1 MKMNEGNIHLIR
13 AKQRERRDRSGPS
26 SPAAVKIDTA
36 TTAAVEINTETAA
49 VNCAATAAAVEID
62 ATASAADA
70 DAVFDAKIAVAEHA
84 YRLALT
90 GILSQHP
97 VLANVGGRLIDLEVK
112 AKIQVARRRAF
123 THGRG
128 FIKSLYAAV
137 DNGFVKLSKLEYRH
151 DRLKMGR
158 TDLLET
164 IVRERNQEPEIKSL
178 QEKVSVI
185 EEKINQIDGKMD
197 DFSDKLEG
205 VIRSFEGENN
215 DKLY

>member
-123 THGRG
+123 THGR
-128 FIKSLYAAV
+128 I
-137 DNGFVKLSKLEYRH
+137 H
-151 DRLKMGR
+151 WT
-158 TDLLET
+158 TD
-164 IVRERNQEPEIKSL
+164 
-178 QEKVSVI
+178 
-185 EEKINQIDGKMD
+185 
-197 DFSDKLEG
+197 
-205 VIRSFEGENN
+205 RSFLIGYFVTLKRHNF
-215 DKLY
+215 KI

>member
-1 MKMNEGNIHLIR
+1 M
-13 AKQRERRDRSGPS
+13 
-26 SPAAVKIDTA
+26 
-36 TTAAVEINTETAA
+36 
-49 VNCAATAAAVEID
+49 
-62 ATASAADA
+62 
-70 DAVFDAKIAVAEHA
+70 
-84 YRLALT
+84 
-90 GILSQHP
+90 
-97 VLANVGGRLIDLEVK
+97 
-112 AKIQVARRRAF
+112 
-123 THGRG
+123 
-128 FIKSLYAAV
+128 
-137 DNGFVKLSKLEYRH
+137 KLSKLEYRH

-215 DKLY
+215 DKLYLIIFGISLNSW